1 MDKYAILCIFT
12 LVAQSIW
19 HAIIGAIIF
28 LNTPDNSVKPGS
40 YFVRVDQGIFFMT
53 IGLFVVGHI
62 ALIMWLFLV
71 PLKHRKNM
79 KKAGARYERLL
90 STKKTNQNDD
100 ITGKSSRK
108 SSSFSRIPIE
118 K

>member
-1 MDKYAILCIFT
+1 LDKYAILCIFT

-28 LNTPDNSVKPGS
+28 LHTHDNRVTPDS
-40 YFVRVDQGIFFMT
+40 YFVHVDQIIFIMT

-62 ALIMWLFLV
+62 ALIIWLYLV

-79 KKAGARYERLL
+79 TKTSAQCEQLL
-90 STKKTNQNDD
+90 SIKKRNKNNDM
-100 ITGKSSRK
+100 TRKNSRK
-108 SSSFSRIPIE
+108 SFPRISIE